1 MHDEKEFTQ
10 SFDWGIWKRLKP
22 FLKNYRADFV
32 GMLTF
37 NGLCALVDVLL
48 PLMQRYA
55 IRNFIEK
62 GVTTGLF
69 PYALVYLALIV
80 LQGLSVMWFCNNS
93 MRIEMYLGRD
103 MKQRLFHHLQT
114 LSFSFYNV
122 TPVGYLLSRV
132 MSDTNRIAGMIAWNF
147 TDILWALFYVAGT
160 MVSMLILNWK
170 LALVVMLIVPV
181 MAVLTA
187 YFQNRILHWNRKVR
201 KLNSRLTG
209 AFNEGITGAK
219 TTKTLVIEERMTGSF
234 RELTSKMHDSGIR
247 AARLNAVY
255 IPLVLL
261 FSTLAVSVVLLRGG
275 YLVTEQA
282 LELATLSTFLTY
294 AVGIFEPIQM
304 TASNIAEFI
313 SLQASIERVTD
324 LLDKEPEVRDTPE
337 VEAVYGDAFHP
348 KKENW
353 EPLHGDI
360 EFQDV
365 TFRYPDGGEDVL
377 QHFSL
382 KIPAG
387 TTVALVG
394 ETGAGKSTLVNLA
407 CRFFEPTEG
416 KILIDGRDYRERS
429 QLWLHSHIGYVLQ
442 SPHLFSGSVRENI
455 RYGRLDATDAEV
467 EAAAKAVSADTVAA
481 KLENGWDSEVGEGGD
496 KLSTGEKQLISF
508 ARAVLADPRIFVLD
522 EATSSIDT
530 QTEQLIQQAIDHLL
544 RDRTSFLIA
553 HRLST
558 IRKADLILVVRDGKI
573 VEQGTHES
581 LLKARGYYHDLY
593 SRQFAEESAARL
605 LKNDAV

>member
-10 SFDWGIWKRLKP
+10 SFDWGIWKRLAP
-22 FLKNYRADFV
+22 FLKNYRRDFV
-32 GMLTF
+32 GMLAF

-48 PLMQRYA
+48 PLLQQYA
-55 IRNFIEK
+55 IRNFIQK
-62 GVTTGLF
+62 GVTTGLL
-69 PYALVYLALIV
+69 PYALVYTAMII

-93 MRIEMYLGRD
+93 MRIEMYFGRD
-103 MKQRLFHHLQT
+103 LKQRLFHHLQT

-122 TPVGYLLSRV
+122 TPVGYLLSRL
-132 MSDTNRIAGMIAWNF
+132 MSDTNRIASMIAWNF
-147 TDILWALFYVAGT
+147 TDILWAMFYVLGT
-160 MVSMLILNWK
+160 FAAMLALNWR
-170 LALVVMLIVPV
+170 LALAVIAIVPV
-181 MAVLTA
+181 MAILTG
-187 YFQNRILHWNRKVR
+187 YFQNRILHWNRKIR
-201 KLNSRLTG
+201 KLNSRITG

-219 TTKTLVIEERMTGSF
+219 TAKTLVIEEKMTGEF
-234 RELTSKMHDSGIR
+234 RKLTEGMHESGIR

-261 FSTLAVSVVLLRGG
+261 FSTLAVAIVLLRGG

-324 LLDKEPEVRDTPE
+324 LLDKTPEITDTPE
-337 VEAVYGDAFHP
+337 VLEKYGDAFEP

-353 EPLHGDI
+353 EPLRGDI
-360 EFQDV
+360 EFEDV

-394 ETGAGKSTLVNLA
+394 ETGAGKSTLVNLV
-407 CRFFEPTEG
+407 CRFFEPTQG
-416 KILIDGRDYRERS
+416 RILIDGRDYRERS
-429 QLWLHSHIGYVLQ
+429 QLWLHSSIGYVLQ

-455 RYGRLDATDAEV
+455 RYGRLDATDEEV
-467 EAAAKAVSADTVAA
+467 EAAARAVSADIIAA

-544 RDRTSFLIA
+544 KDRTSFLIA

-581 LLKARGYYHDLY
+581 LLKAHGYYHDLY
-593 SRQFAEESAARL
+593 SKQFAEESAARL
-605 LKNDAV
+605 FGQGA

>member
-1 MHDEKEFTQ
+1 MHDEKEYTQ
-10 SFDWGIWKRLKP
+10 AFDWGIWARLKP
-22 FLKNYRADFV
+22 FLKNYRADFA
-32 GMLTF
+32 GMLAF
-37 NGLCALVDVLL
+37 NGLTALVDVVL

-55 IRNFIEK
+55 IANFIEK
-62 GVTTGLF
+62 GVTAGLV

-80 LQGLSVMWFCNNS
+80 LQGFSVMWFCNNS

-103 MKQRLFHHLQT
+103 MKQKLFHHLQT

-122 TPVGYLLSRV
+122 TPVGYLLSRL
-132 MSDTNRIAGMIAWNF
+132 MSDTNRIASMIAWNF
-147 TDILWALFYVAGT
+147 TDILWALFYVAGS

-170 LALVVMLIVPV
+170 LALLVLLIVPV

-201 KLNSRLTG
+201 KLNSRITG

-219 TTKTLVIEERMTGSF
+219 TAKTLVLEDRMTGSF
-234 RELTSKMHDSGIR
+234 RALTSEMQVSGVR

-261 FSTLAVSVVLLRGG
+261 VSTAAVAVVLLRGG
-275 YLVTEQA
+275 YLVAEQA
-282 LELATLSTFLTY
+282 LELATLSAFLTY

-324 LLDKEPEVRDTPE
+324 LLDKEPDVRDTPE
-337 VEAVYGDAFHP
+337 VEARYGDSFRP
-348 KKENW
+348 KRENW
-353 EPLHGDI
+353 EPLRGDI
-360 EFQDV
+360 EFDDV

-394 ETGAGKSTLVNLA
+394 ETGAGKSTLVNLV
-407 CRFFEPTEG
+407 CRFFEPTSG
-416 KILIDGRDYRERS
+416 RILIDGRDYRERS
-429 QLWLHSHIGYVLQ
+429 QLWLHSNIGYVLQ
-442 SPHLFSGSVRENI
+442 SPHLFSGTVRENI
-455 RYGRLDATDAEV
+455 RYGRLEATDAEV
-467 EAAAKAVSADTVAA
+467 EAAARAVSADAVAA
-481 KLENGWDSEVGEGGD
+481 KLDKGWDSEVGEGGD

-530 QTEQLIQQAIDHLL
+530 QPEQLIQDAIDRLL
-544 RDRTSFLIA
+544 KDRTSVLIA

-581 LLKARGYYHDLY
+581 LLKAHGYYHDLY
-593 SRQFAEESAARL
+593 SRQFAEESAARV
-605 LKNDAV
+605 LK

>member
-1 MHDEKEFTQ
+1 MHDEKEYTQ
-10 SFDWGIWKRLKP
+10 AFDWGIWVRLKP

-32 GMLTF
+32 GMLAF
-37 NGLCALVDVLL
+37 NGLTALVDVML

-55 IRNFIEK
+55 IANFIEK
-62 GVTTGLF
+62 GVTAGLVS
-69 PYALVYLALIV
+69 YALVYLALIV
-80 LQGLSVMWFCNNS
+80 LQGFSVMWFCNNS

-103 MKQRLFHHLQT
+103 MKQKLFHHLQA

-122 TPVGYLLSRV
+122 TPVGYLLSRL
-132 MSDTNRIAGMIAWNF
+132 MSDTNRIASMIAWNF
-147 TDILWALFYVAGT
+147 TDILWALFYVAGS

-170 LALVVMLIVPV
+170 LALLVLLIVPV

-201 KLNSRLTG
+201 KLNSRITG

-219 TTKTLVIEERMTGSF
+219 TAKTLVLEDRMTGSF
-234 RELTSKMHDSGIR
+234 RTLTSEMRTSGVR

-261 FSTLAVSVVLLRGG
+261 VSTAAVAVVLLRGG
-275 YLVTEQA
+275 YLVAEQA
-282 LELATLSTFLTY
+282 LELATLSAFLTY

-324 LLDKEPEVRDTPE
+324 LLDKEADVRDMPE
-337 VEAVYGDAFHP
+337 VEARYGDSFHP
-348 KKENW
+348 KRENW
-353 EPLHGDI
+353 EPLRGDI
-360 EFQDV
+360 EFDDV

-394 ETGAGKSTLVNLA
+394 ETGAGKSTLVNLV
-407 CRFFEPTEG
+407 CRFFEPTSG
-416 KILIDGRDYRERS
+416 RILIDGRDYRERS
-429 QLWLHSHIGYVLQ
+429 QLWLHSNIGYVLQ
-442 SPHLFSGSVRENI
+442 SPHLFSGTVRENI
-455 RYGRLDATDAEV
+455 RYGRLEATDAEV
-467 EAAAKAVSADTVAA
+467 EAAARAVSADTVAA
-481 KLENGWDSEVGEGGD
+481 KLDKGWDSEVGEGGD

-530 QTEQLIQQAIDHLL
+530 QTEQLIQDAIDRLL
-544 RDRTSFLIA
+544 KDRTSFLIA

-558 IRKADLILVVRDGKI
+558 IRKADLILVVRDGRI

-581 LLKARGYYHDLY
+581 LLKAHGYYHDLY
-593 SRQFAEESAARL
+593 SRQFAEESAARV
-605 LKNDAV
+605 LK

>member
-1 MHDEKEFTQ
+1 MHDEKEYTQ
-10 SFDWGIWKRLKP
+10 AFDWGIWVRLKP
-22 FLKNYRADFV
+22 FLKNYRADFA
-32 GMLTF
+32 GMLAF
-37 NGLCALVDVLL
+37 NGLTALVDVVL

-55 IRNFIEK
+55 IANFIEK
-62 GVTTGLF
+62 GVTAGLV

-80 LQGLSVMWFCNNS
+80 LQGFSVMWFCNNS

-103 MKQRLFHHLQT
+103 MKQKLFHHLQT

-122 TPVGYLLSRV
+122 TPVGYLLSRL
-132 MSDTNRIAGMIAWNF
+132 MSDTNRIASMIAWNF
-147 TDILWALFYVAGT
+147 TDILWALFYVAGS

-170 LALVVMLIVPV
+170 LALLVLLIVPV

-201 KLNSRLTG
+201 KLNSRITG

-219 TTKTLVIEERMTGSF
+219 TAKTLVLEDRMTGSF
-234 RELTSKMHDSGIR
+234 RALTSEMQVSGVR

-261 FSTLAVSVVLLRGG
+261 VSTAAVAVVLLRGG
-275 YLVTEQA
+275 YLVAEQA
-282 LELATLSTFLTY
+282 LELATLSAFLTY

-324 LLDKEPEVRDTPE
+324 LLDKEPDVRDTPE
-337 VEAVYGDAFHP
+337 VEARYGDSFRP
-348 KKENW
+348 KRENW
-353 EPLHGDI
+353 EPLRGDI
-360 EFQDV
+360 EFDDV

-394 ETGAGKSTLVNLA
+394 ETGAGKSTLVNLV
-407 CRFFEPTEG
+407 CRFFEPTSG
-416 KILIDGRDYRERS
+416 RILIDGRDYRERS
-429 QLWLHSHIGYVLQ
+429 QLWLHSNIGYVLQ
-442 SPHLFSGSVRENI
+442 SPHLFSGTVRENI
-455 RYGRLDATDAEV
+455 RYGRLEATDAEV
-467 EAAAKAVSADTVAA
+467 EAAARAVSADAVAA
-481 KLENGWDSEVGEGGD
+481 KLDKGWDSEVGEGGD

-530 QTEQLIQQAIDHLL
+530 QTEQLIQDAIDRLL
-544 RDRTSFLIA
+544 KDRTSFLIA

-581 LLKARGYYHDLY
+581 LLKAHGYYHDLY
-593 SRQFAEESAARL
+593 SRQFAEESAARV
-605 LKNDAV
+605 LK